1 MKRLVK
7 ILIVAIALI
16 ASAFWVSSRWD
27 AWFYNV
33 PEEPYASALVP
44 DRITLTPGE
53 DFMSERTVSWRCGD
67 EVKPSKLLLASD
79 SNDTVAIEAEG
90 TVVESRGGRD
100 AFYAVQLEGLKAGHI
115 YRYRVETEGCEPV
128 EWHTF
133 KMPDAKPSSSRS
145 FLFFGDVQDTLGG
158 DSGKWFSKLY
168 KKYPEVEFWACAGD
182 LIERPIDAYWNY
194 LYECTDTI
202 LASMPLFNATGNHDY
217 IKSLYRKADPRWKHT
232 FVYPDNGATTAKG
245 ISYYVDLP
253 GMRFIVIDT
262 DGLQDAMTLAGCYKW
277 LRSCLR
283 EAGNKWKVVMYH
295 HPAYSVRDGRNNYLI
310 RNTFVP
316 LFDKYGVDLVL
327 QGHEHGYMRVNGN
340 EGEEKRPVYIVSYM
354 SPKSYKARKS
364 RGLKVIADTRM
375 YQVVDYTDSEITFK
389 AYSLDTDSLLDYVK
403 IKK

>member
-7 ILIVAIALI
+7 ISIAVIVVAVLAL
-16 ASAFWVSSRWD
+16 WVSSRWD

-33 PEEPYASALVP
+33 PEEPYAAASVP
-44 DRITLTPGE
+44 DRITLTSGE

-67 EVKPSKLLLASD
+67 SVKPSKLVLASED
-79 SNDTVAIEAEG
+79 LDTVSIEAKG
-90 TVVESRGGRD
+90 TVVQSRGGLD
-100 AFYAVQLEGLKAGHI
+100 AFYVASMDSLQAG
-115 YRYRVETEGCEPV
+115 YYYSYRVETEGYEPS
-128 EWHTF
+128 EWHWF
-133 KMPDAKPSSSRS
+133 KMPDKEQVRRS

-158 DSGKWFSKLY
+158 NSGQWFAKLY

-194 LYECTDTI
+194 LYESADSI

-245 ISYYVDLP
+245 ISYYVDFP
-253 GMRFIVIDT
+253 DMRFIVIDT

-283 EAGNKWKVVMYH
+283 EADDKWKVVMYH
-295 HPAYSVRDGRNNYLI
+295 HPAYSVRKDRNNYLI

-354 SPKSYKARKS
+354 SPKSYKARELEQ
-364 RGLKVIADTRM
+364 GLKVIADTRM
-375 YQVVDYTDSEITFK
+375 YQVVEYDDSKLVFN
-389 AYSLDTDSLLDYVK
+389 AYSLDTDSILDHVEM
-403 IKK
+403 KK

>member
-1 MKRLVK
+1 
-7 ILIVAIALI
+7 
-16 ASAFWVSSRWD
+16 
-27 AWFYNV
+27 
-33 PEEPYASALVP
+33 
-44 DRITLTPGE
+44 
-53 DFMSERTVSWRCGD
+53 
-67 EVKPSKLLLASD
+67 
-79 SNDTVAIEAEG
+79 
-90 TVVESRGGRD
+90 
-100 AFYAVQLEGLKAGHI
+100 
-115 YRYRVETEGCEPV
+115 
-128 EWHTF
+128 
-133 KMPDAKPSSSRS
+133 MPDKEQVRRS

-158 DSGKWFSKLY
+158 NSGQWFAKLY

-194 LYECTDTI
+194 LYESADSV

-245 ISYYVDLP
+245 ISYYVDFP
-253 GMRFIVIDT
+253 DMRFIVIDT

-283 EAGNKWKVVMYH
+283 EADDKWKVVMYH
-295 HPAYSVRDGRNNYLI
+295 HPAYSVRKDRNNYLI

-354 SPKSYKARKS
+354 SPKSYKARELEQ
-364 RGLKVIADTRM
+364 GLKVIADTRM
-375 YQVVDYTDSEITFK
+375 YQVVEYDDSKLVFN
-389 AYSLDTDSLLDYVK
+389 AYSLDTDSILDHVEM
-403 IKK
+403 KK